1 MIFIIE
7 LIREKIT
14 SNYKNILEEM
24 QFTFAR
30 EVLSRCIGDV
40 DGMGKKILP
49 KNGNRRERMSTFLQ
63 FILQEDYNVIE
74 FENILKNNGLEDLLK
89 MGETIQ
95 REHTPAQDIGR
106 L

>member
-1 MIFIIE
+1 MVFITE

-24 QFTFAR
+24 QLTFAR
-30 EVLSRCIGDV
+30 EVLSKCIGDV

-49 KNGNRRERMSTFLQ
+49 RKGNRRERMSTFLK

-74 FENILKNNGLEDLLK
+74 FEKILKNNGLGDLLI

-95 REHTPAQDIGR
+95 REHAPAQDIGR

>member
-1 MIFIIE
+1 
-7 LIREKIT
+7 
-14 SNYKNILEEM
+14 M

-40 DGMGKKILP
+40 DEMGKKILP

-74 FENILKNNGLEDLLK
+74 FENILKNNGLGDLLK

>member
-1 MIFIIE
+1 
-7 LIREKIT
+7 
-14 SNYKNILEEM
+14 M

-40 DGMGKKILP
+40 DEMGKKILP

-63 FILQEDYNVIE
+63 FILQEDNNVIE
-74 FENILKNNGLEDLLK
+74 FENILKNNGLGDLLK